1 MSRIE
6 TLDHITAWDV
16 SPAEADRERA
26 VTALED
32 GHVVYFPHLAF
43 TLEAEEQ
50 AFLTPDCTDG
60 KSKNVSYDPAQDAVR
75 GTSLEG
81 PRRDRITAMMRR
93 YGDLT
98 QAFLGA
104 LLPPYA
110 DALERARTS
119 YRPVQVKGRSSSNKK
134 DDTRLHV
141 DAFPSR
147 PNQGRRIMRVFSNVN
162 PEGRPRV
169 WSVGEEFEPYARRFL
184 STVPRQVPGSARVM
198 QWLGITK
205 SLRTPYDHTMLN
217 LHDNGKADDDYQ
229 ANSPQERV
237 EFPPGSTWVVFT
249 DQVLHAAHEGQY
261 LFEQTFHLDVNDLVR
276 PDTAPLRQLERL
288 TGRTLV

>member
-1 MSRIE
+1 MNRIE
-6 TLDHITAWDV
+6 TLDHISAWDEPV
-16 SPAEADRERA
+16 GEADQERA

-32 GHVVYFPHLAF
+32 GLVVYFPHLAF
-43 TLEAEEQ
+43 PLDGEEQ

-60 KSKNVSYDPAQDAVR
+60 KAKNVSYDPARDAVR
-75 GTSLEG
+75 GSSLEG
-81 PRRDRITAMMRR
+81 ARRERLTAMMRR
-93 YGDLT
+93 YGDLSER
-98 QAFLGA
+98 FLHS
-104 LLPPYA
+104 LLAAYG

-147 PNQGRRIMRVFSNVN
+147 PNQGKRIMRIFTNVN
-162 PEGRPRV
+162 PQGQARV
-169 WSVGEEFEPYARRFL
+169 WHVGEAFEPYARRFL
-184 STVPRQVPGSARVM
+184 PSVPRQMPGSGRAM

-229 ANSPQERV
+229 ANSPQERFD
-237 EFPPGSTWVVFT
+237 FPPGSTWMVYT
-249 DQVLHAAHEGQY
+249 DQVLHAALEGQY
-261 LFEQTFHLDVNDLVR
+261 LFEQTFHLEVSALVR
-276 PDTAPLRQLERL
+276 QETAPLRQLERL
-288 TGRTLV
+288 TGRALV

>member
-16 SPAEADRERA
+16 PPGEADRERA

-32 GHVVYFPHLAF
+32 GYVVYFPNLAF
-43 TLEAEEQ
+43 TLDAEEQ

-75 GTSLEG
+75 GTSVEG
-81 PRRDRITAMMRR
+81 PRRERITAMMRR

-98 QAFLGA
+98 QAFLCA

-162 PEGRPRV
+162 PQGQPRV
-169 WSVGEEFEPYARRFL
+169 WSVGEGFEPYARRFL
-184 STVPRQVPGSARVM
+184 PTVPRQLPGSARVM

-229 ANSPQERV
+229 ANSPQQRV